1 MKLVILVLSFLSLSG
16 HALAQNKIDS
26 LDIKIKSAKNSSELL
41 KIYERYGLDYANEG
55 NFNKCISCFKQVLS
69 LAKKQKNNNK
79 VASAYNEIGNAYAD
93 MGNNVVAL
101 NNYQNS
107 FNNISDT
114 NLTLKARVNK
124 NVGALYL
131 SWKKFDQ
138 ALFYYNQAQNFA
150 EVVGDE
156 ITAADCLNNKGTVY
170 EQQKKFG
177 EAKKVY
183 IAALKV
189 YLAQGKNDRICLTYN
204 NLAILD
210 KVQGKFLTATEFYKK
225 AVFYANKA
233 NNKWITAALT
243 NNFGNLLSETGD
255 FEQSETEL
263 ITALKLARKIEAK
276 ELISEALDNLAS
288 NAERQKDFKKA
299 FQYHRLF
306 YEANKDFINIE
317 NTKEVS
323 RLQEQF
329 EAVSR
334 QKKIEGLNKQNT
346 IQQLSIANKNKTIII
361 FIVLFS
367 VIFIVGFLLNNR
379 SQLRQASKIQD
390 EKLRISRELH
400 DNIGSQLTFISN
412 TLEAFK
418 NENDAD
424 VRLIEAQKITK
435 NTIRELRRT
444 VWLINQPQF
453 SLEEFVVKLRDY
465 VKPMETGKPII
476 VISADN
482 VSKCIFKPIT
492 ATNLFRII
500 QEAVNN
506 SLKYANASLL
516 EIKFSCEVNKLH
528 LTITDNG
535 IGFNK
540 QLLAEGYGLKNLK
553 ARTEILKGSFT
564 LETEPGKGTKLD
576 ILLPI

>member
-16 HALAQNKIDS
+16 YTLAQNKIDS

-69 LAKKQKNNNK
+69 LAKKQKNNNT

-183 IAALKV
+183 TTALKV
-189 YLAQGKNDRICLTYN
+189 YVAQGKNDRICLTYN

-299 FQYHRLF
+299 FRYHRQF

-346 IQQLSIANKNKTIII
+346 IQQLSIANKNKTIVI

-379 SQLRQASKIQD
+379 SNLRQASKIQD

-444 VWLINQPQF
+444 VWLINQAQF

-465 VKPMETGKPII
+465 VKPMETGKPVI

-482 VSKCIFKPIT
+482 VNQCIFKPIT

-516 EIKFSCEVNKLH
+516 EIKFSCEANKLH

-540 QLLAEGYGLKNLK
+540 QLFSEGYGLKNLK

-564 LETEPGKGTKLD
+564 LETEPGQGTKLD